1 MKLQESTPEQTP
13 PGFENGRKGKLLIV
27 DDETAIRWALRKTLQ
42 RMNFEIPEA
51 ETGEQAIA
59 LVRTVRF
66 DAVLLDIAMPGMN
79 GIEACRT
86 LRKLMP
92 LLGIV
97 MLTVRNTEDDKIQA
111 LDAGADDYI
120 TKPFHVGELA
130 ARLRAAVR
138 RAHASKSDEAALITI
153 GDVELDPARRVVKR
167 AGTAIHVTPK

>member
-1 MKLQESTPEQTP
+1 MSYTTLFRSNRKTMKRQESKTPQP
-13 PGFENGRKGKLLIV
+13 SPGPETGIKGRLLIV

-42 RMNFEIPEA
+42 RMNFEIAEA

-66 DAVLLDIAMPGMN
+66 DAVLLDIAMPGMS

-97 MLTVRNTEDDKIQA
+97 MLTVRNTEEDK
-111 LDAGADDYI
+111 
-120 TKPFHVGELA
+120 
-130 ARLRAAVR
+130 
-138 RAHASKSDEAALITI
+138 
-153 GDVELDPARRVVKR
+153 RRVGKEWR
-167 AGTAIHVTPK
+167 SWSAPAP

>member
-1 MKLQESTPEQTP
+1 MRGMSSTPEETS
-13 PGFENGRKGKLLIV
+13 PGPERGIKGKLLVV

-42 RMNFEIPEA
+42 RMNFEIVEA

-66 DAVLLDIAMPGMN
+66 DAVLLDIGMPGMN
-79 GIEACRT
+79 GIEACRKIRT
-86 LRKLMP
+86 LMP

-97 MLTVRNTEDDKIQA
+97 MLTVKNTEEDKIQA

-120 TKPFHVGELA
+120 TKPFHLGELA

-138 RAHASKSDEAALITI
+138 RAHASQADEGAAIRI
-153 GDVELDPARRVVKR
+153 GEIELDPARRLVKIS
-167 AGTAIHVTPK
+167 G